1 MVATLILQIRKLS
14 LREVE
19 ELTLDHNIQARVL
32 PGTQKT
38 LKNTKGPGK
47 RIESQRLNSS
57 AQVHNHLAILPPA

>member
-1 MVATLILQIRKLS
+1 MVATPILQIRKLS

-38 LKNTKGPGK
+38 LRNTKGPGQGT
-47 RIESQRLNSS
+47 ESWCLKSIT
-57 AQVHNHLAILPPA
+57 QVS